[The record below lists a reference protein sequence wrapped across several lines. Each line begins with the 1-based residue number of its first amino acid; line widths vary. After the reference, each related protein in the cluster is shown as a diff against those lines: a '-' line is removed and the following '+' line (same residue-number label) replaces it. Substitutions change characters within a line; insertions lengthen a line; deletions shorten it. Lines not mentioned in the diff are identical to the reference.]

1 MALVTE
7 RAAGS
12 SGLCKVSKQVSI
24 VKPTRC
30 TNVSNFTVHTAR
42 VPAPHS
48 HSHHYQCRT
57 PYAAVHTIVLM
68 MMGIMMPETCWDS
81 LIINIRFVASCWFLS
96 LHPKSKKNSSQ
107 TVRSKEVGTH
117 RLSRNVGNSL
127 IINVCVNHRSSNI
140 STYVFFLLSVPNNIK
155 SAVYFDTP
163 EPNKTTRD
171 AVTQRANTS
180 ATRAT

>member
-57 PYAAVHTIVLM
+57 PYAAVHTLILL
-68 MMGIMMPETCWDS
+68 MMGIMMPETCWDKS
-81 LIINIRFVASCWFLS
+81 LIINNRLVASCWFLS
-96 LHPKSKKNSSQ
+96 LYPTLMIILYWTNFNPLNTELSPVCHLLALLGAHHIFHVSGLRVKHKN
-107 TVRSKEVGTH
+107 R
-117 RLSRNVGNSL
+117 
-127 IINVCVNHRSSNI
+127 
-140 STYVFFLLSVPNNIK
+140 
-155 SAVYFDTP
+155 
-163 EPNKTTRD
+163 
-171 AVTQRANTS
+171 
-180 ATRAT
+180 